1 MRTGRYAD
9 RLARMTVHED
19 SARKSSTK
27 ASAAPASPA
36 SDDSWTRTAIWVVGV
51 WVVMAAVVAGWG
63 WILTHPLKDSL
74 GPTDNDVARWFADQ
88 RTPTLNDLA
97 DAGTLLGETIVEL
110 VAAPIVAL
118 AFAAWKRS
126 IVPLV
131 FVALVTAGV
140 GGFYYVGTT
149 LDPRDRPPVKIL
161 DPGLVPTHSFPSGHV
176 GTSVALYGSI
186 VVLVWVYLRAA
197 RWWTTPLLLL
207 PVACLIARL
216 YQGAH
221 HLTDVLT
228 SLVYASIWL
237 AVVTVLVLKRHP
249 EAAKLPAP

>member
-1 MRTGRYAD
+1 MRVGRYAD

-19 SARKSSTK
+19 SARTATTGRSS
-27 ASAAPASPA
+27 SRG
-36 SDDSWTRTAIWVVGV
+36 SDDSWTRTAIWVVGI
-51 WVVMAAVVAGWG
+51 WVVMAAVIAGWG
-63 WILTHPLKDSL
+63 WLLTHSLQDSID
-74 GPTDNDVARWFADQ
+74 PTDNDVARWFADQ
-88 RTPTLNDLA
+88 RTPTSTDVA
-97 DAGTLLGETIVEL
+97 DVGTLLGETIVEL

-126 IVPLV
+126 VVPVV

-186 VVLVWVYLRAA
+186 VVLVWLYLRAA
-197 RWWTTPLLLL
+197 RWWVTPLLLL
-207 PVACLIARL
+207 PPACLLARL
-216 YQGAH
+216 YEGAH

-228 SLVYASIWL
+228 SLVYASVWL
-237 AVVTVLVLKRHP
+237 AVVTTLVLRRHP
-249 EAAKLPAP
+249 VAAKLPSPG